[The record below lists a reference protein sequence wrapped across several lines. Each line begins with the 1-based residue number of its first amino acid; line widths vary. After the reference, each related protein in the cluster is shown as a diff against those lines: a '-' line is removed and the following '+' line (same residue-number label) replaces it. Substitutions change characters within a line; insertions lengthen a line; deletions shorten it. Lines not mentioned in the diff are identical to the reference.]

1 MKAPSICRKMPS
13 FVNAPSI
20 CSKRGE
26 LMHCATPPIGSEFQL
41 LLPWLAFSRPL
52 GLPACIKPIFLYI
65 SKRESLLLLHGS
77 SSEPSRAES
86 SLLNL
91 ASSLCNIAPNRLT
104 QLCVQKREWPR
115 CWTYLLSWL
124 FYILA
129 SFVCLLLLSSL
140 TFAMDYGS
148 TYTYIPISSVQCAS

>member
-1 MKAPSICRKMPS
+1 
-13 FVNAPSI
+13 
-20 CSKRGE
+20 
-26 LMHCATPPIGSEFQL
+26 MHCATPPIGSEFQL

-65 SKRESLLLLHGS
+65 SKRESLLLLLHGS

-115 CWTYLLSWL
+115 CWTDLL
-124 FYILA
+124 LA
-129 SFVCLLLLSSL
+129 SFVCLSSQLLLLPVVLHLSSAL
-140 TFAMDYGS
+140 QAPLMTLAACMRL
-148 TYTYIPISSVQCAS
+148 A